1 MGTARVLKKS
11 MGLTPTASKQ
21 GSKVVPRIY
30 HGEVIRD
37 DSAQMIE
44 SFLERPQQF
53 IAEAITGGI
62 ISGTS
67 GLLESTGRIVQGVIK
82 GQFKQQFAKEL
93 SQLIK
98 EGKIKKDFA
107 EKLYGFQ
114 TFAEL
119 IEMIDS
125 GELKEKEKFEALK
138 KLFFVLNASEDRENE
153 TVTYRLFKIAQK
165 VTSSQLALL
174 RACYKLA
181 PNNSEAVNVM
191 SYVNWRSEVLR
202 ELKHDVPDFI
212 DEDEAILTELK
223 LLNGREHADRSG
235 VKQKNWRLTDS
246 GYRLC
251 KILESNSI

>member
-1 MGTARVLKKS
+1 MGT
-11 MGLTPTASKQ
+11 TPTLRKPVELASVVSKK
-21 GSKVVPRIY
+21 GPKVVPHIY

-37 DSAQMIE
+37 DSSQLIE

-93 SQLIK
+93 SQLIE

-174 RACYKLA
+174 RSCYKLA
-181 PNNSEAVNVM
+181 PNNLANDTM
-191 SYVNWRSEVLR
+191 SYVDWRSEVLKR
-202 ELKHDVPDFI
+202 LGHDVPDFV
-212 DEDEAILTELK
+212 DEDETVLVELK
-223 LLNGREHADRSG
+223 LLTGREHSDRSG
-235 VKQKNWRLTDS
+235 VKKKNWRLTDS
-246 GYRLC
+246 GYLLC
-251 KILESNSI
+251 KLLESDLP